1 MELAFDLVADARL
14 KDTVLRLSGSS
25 QADVTRAGAYSLHAL
40 VWRHLQRYARSHHD
54 SANRLSADP
63 TGHLEK
69 PVAALPKPTGNVLSI
84 PIQGFQRVFKD
95 LEIVPRTAKALTIP
109 INRVAYGERAQH
121 LQSNG
126 WRRFTVSTRGGGP
139 GGGILFGRRDDDG
152 PVTALYALTK
162 SVRVRQDRS
171 MLPSDEDMQ
180 RAAAKGVAR
189 AILRRSA

>member
-1 MELAFDLVADARL
+1 MELAFDLIPDERL
-14 KDTVLRLSGSS
+14 KDAVLRLSGSA
-25 QADVTRAGAYSLHAL
+25 QAEITRAGAYSLYAL

-69 PVAALPKPTGNVLSI
+69 PVAALPKPTSNVLSI
-84 PIQGFQRVFKD
+84 PIKGFQRVFKD

-126 WRRFTVSTRGGGP
+126 WQLFTAKGKDNR
-139 GGGILFGRRDDDG
+139 GILFGRREEDAEAT
-152 PVTALYALTK
+152 PLYALRK

-189 AILRRSA
+189 AILRRTA